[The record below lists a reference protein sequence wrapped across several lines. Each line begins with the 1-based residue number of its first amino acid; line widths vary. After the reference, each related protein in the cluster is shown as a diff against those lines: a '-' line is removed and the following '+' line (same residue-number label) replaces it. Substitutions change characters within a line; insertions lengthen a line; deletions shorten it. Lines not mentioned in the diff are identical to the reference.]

1 MSQNKCSPE
10 LRAQVIK
17 DFEQTSDAKL
27 VAAHHS
33 FPEHAVYRIR
43 REQLASPV
51 LSKDKKI
58 RELSQELQKKDLE
71 VRILI
76 LRELQ
81 KTTYQV
87 MPIDSN

>member
-1 MSQNKCSPE
+1 MSHNKYSPE

-17 DFEQTSDAKL
+17 DFEQTADAKL
-27 VAAHHS
+27 VAARHS
-33 FPEHAVYRIR
+33 IPEHAVYRIR
-43 REQLASPV
+43 REQLASPG

-71 VRILI
+71 VRIL
-76 LRELQ
+76 RELL
-81 KTTYQV
+81 KKTYQV

>member
-1 MSQNKCSPE
+1 MLDSKYSPE

-17 DFEQTSDAKL
+17 DFDQTADAKL
-27 VAAHHS
+27 VASKHS
-33 FPEHAVYRIR
+33 IPEHAVYRIR
-43 REQLASPV
+43 REQLASPG

-71 VRILI
+71 VRIL
-76 LRELQ
+76 RELL
-81 KTTYQV
+81 KKTYQV